1 MAENKIKTIKDDE
14 ITLLDIIVT
23 VREYSREV
31 IRNWY
36 WIAAF
41 TLPITSYL
49 LYKAFTTKVEYKA
62 ELTFL
67 VNGNEG
73 SSLGIAAIAGK
84 LGLDGL
90 GATNTNLDKI
100 TDLSKSR
107 RIVQL
112 ALFQRSTIDGRNDF
126 FANHFIRERELHK
139 AWEKD
144 TTGLT
149 GFLFKHGDFEK
160 FNRTENKAL
169 LQLYD
174 ILSGKK
180 GIFSCSFA
188 KMSEMLTL
196 ELTTSNENLS
206 IDLLQAIFT
215 ELSNFYVEKSIVKE
229 SKTYNVL
236 RQQSDSIKRLAR
248 ARESAA
254 ANFDDNQR
262 GLILSQDRLP
272 AEQMKK
278 EALIYNTMYAESQ
291 KNLAIAGFALENKA
305 PYIQEIDRPIAPLE
319 PKRKSKKMAVVLG
332 FIIGGFLGTL
342 FIVARKKFRAVLK
355 MADDKAAISR

>member
-1 MAENKIKTIKDDE
+1 MTENKIKAIKDDE
-14 ITLLDIIVT
+14 ITFRDIILT
-23 VREYSREV
+23 IQEYSREV
-31 IRNWY
+31 LRNWL
-36 WIAAF
+36 WVAAF
-41 TLPITSYL
+41 TIPITGYL
-49 LYKAFTTKVEYKA
+49 LYKAYTTKAVYGA
-62 ELTFL
+62 SLTFL

-90 GATNTNLDKI
+90 GSTNTNLDKI

-107 RIVQL
+107 RIVQF
-112 ALFQRSTIDGRNDF
+112 ALFHRAIIDGKDDF
-126 FANHFIRERELHK
+126 FANHLIRERELHDQW
-139 AWEKD
+139 AKD
-144 TTGLT
+144 TTGLN
-149 GFLFKHGDFEK
+149 GFLFKNGDFEQ
-160 FNRTENKAL
+160 FNRTENNAL
-169 LQLYD
+169 LRLYD

-180 GIFSCSFA
+180 GLFSCSFA

-196 ELTTSNENLS
+196 DLTTTNETLS
-206 IDLLQAIFT
+206 IELLQAIFT
-215 ELSNFYVEKSIVKE
+215 ELSNFYVEKSVVKE

-248 ARESAA
+248 AREAA
-254 ANFDDNQR
+254 AASFDDNQR

-278 EALIYNTMYAESQ
+278 EAMIYNTMYAESQ

-305 PYIQEIDRPIAPLE
+305 PYIQEIDRPIAPIE
-319 PKRKSKKMAVVLG
+319 PKKKSKKIAVLLG

-342 FIVARKKFRAVLK
+342 FIVLRKKIRAVLK
-355 MADDKAAISR
+355 TVDKNEAV

>member
-1 MAENKIKTIKDDE
+1 MTENKIKTIKDEE
-14 ITLLDIIVT
+14 ITFRDIVLT

-31 IRNWY
+31 LRNWL
-36 WIAAF
+36 WIVAF

-49 LYKAFTTKVEYKA
+49 LYKAITTKPVYGA
-62 ELTFL
+62 SLTFL

-112 ALFQRSTIDGRNDF
+112 ALFHRSTIDERDDF
-126 FANHFIRERELHK
+126 FANHLIRERELHEQWK
-139 AWEKD
+139 KD
-144 TTGLT
+144 TTGLN
-149 GFLFKHGDFEK
+149 GFLFKNGDFER
-160 FNRTENKAL
+160 FNRTENNAL

-196 ELTTSNENLS
+196 DLTTTNETLS
-206 IDLLQAIFT
+206 IELLQAIFA

-248 ARESAA
+248 AREVAA
-254 ANFDDNQR
+254 ASFDDNQR

-272 AEQMKK
+272 SEQMKK

-305 PYIQEIDRPIAPLE
+305 PYIQEIDRPIAPIE
-319 PKRKSKKMAVVLG
+319 PKGKSKKIAVVLG

-342 FIVARKKFRAVLK
+342 FIVLRKKVRTALK
-355 MADDKAAISR
+355 TVDNN